1 MYSSRSIEAMV
12 YHACMLRENSPVMYQ
27 EMVNV
32 WRKFAKGQD
41 GGEFEPWNPV
51 SVRET
56 YYSGWK
62 DEDFT
67 RALNEVGEHSE

>member
-1 MYSSRSIEAMV
+1 
-12 YHACMLRENSPVMYQ
+12 MYQ